1 MASWC
6 CNVNIFKLFTNPDNM
21 TNINKP
27 SLVKIVLLSAI
38 GFFMFVC
45 MDSLAKFLGG
55 VMPITQAVWGRF
67 FFHFIALSIYYF
79 IFKPKINLTKNFKIQ
94 ILRSILMVTA
104 TFFMFNSLQRFDLVD
119 IYVVFFSAPLIVAI
133 LSAIFLKDI
142 LSLKGLLLMVM
153 SFGSIVYSLGP
164 SMKVLSPE
172 LIFPLVPP
180 LCWALYQF
188 FTKLISENNDPF
200 ASIFYTAITG
210 AIIFS
215 IYVSLNWVPI
225 EKNSYWI
232 LLILLGLA
240 GFVSHFMLI
249 YAIQLSNLSFVTN
262 FQYSQLV
269 WSTIINFM
277 IFGVPIDINKIYGVI
292 GIIIFGILFIRIEG
306 KRKKIKV

>member
-1 MASWC
+1 
-6 CNVNIFKLFTNPDNM
+6 M

-27 SLVKIVLLSAI
+27 SLVKIILLSGS

-45 MDSLAKFLGG
+45 MDSLAKYLGG

-67 FFHFIALSIYYF
+67 FFHFIALVIYFF
-79 IFKPKINLTKNFKIQ
+79 IFRPKINLTKNFKIQ

-119 IYVVFFSAPLIVAI
+119 IYVVFFSAPLIVAM
-133 LSAIFLKDI
+133 LSAIFLKDV

-153 SFGSIVYSLGP
+153 SFGCIIFSLGP

-188 FTKLISENNDPF
+188 FTKLISGNNDPF

-210 AIIFS
+210 AIIFT
-215 IYVSLNWVPI
+215 IYVSLNWAPL
-225 EKNSYWI
+225 EKNSYWL

-240 GFVSHFMLI
+240 GFISHFMLI

-269 WSTIINFM
+269 WSTVINFI

-292 GIIIFGILFIRIEG
+292 GIIIFGILFIRTEG
-306 KRKKIKV
+306 KKKKIKV

>member
-1 MASWC
+1 
-6 CNVNIFKLFTNPDNM
+6 M

-27 SLVKIVLLSAI
+27 SLVKIILLSGT

-45 MDSLAKFLGG
+45 MDSLAKYLGG

-67 FFHFIALSIYYF
+67 FFHFIALVIYF
-79 IFKPKINLTKNFKIQ
+79 LIFRPKINLTKNFKIQ
-94 ILRSILMVTA
+94 ILRSVLMVTA

-119 IYVVFFSAPLIVAI
+119 IYVVFFSAPLIVAM
-133 LSAIFLKDI
+133 LSAIFLKDV

-153 SFGSIVYSLGP
+153 SFGCIIFSLGP

-188 FTKLISENNDPF
+188 FTKLISGNNDPF

-210 AIIFS
+210 TIIFT
-215 IYVSLNWVPI
+215 IYASLNWVPL
-225 EKNSYWI
+225 EKNNHWL

-240 GFVSHFMLI
+240 GFISHFMLI

-269 WSTIINFM
+269 WSTVINFI

-292 GIIIFGILFIRIEG
+292 GIIIFGILFIRTEG
-306 KRKKIKV
+306 KKKKIKV

>member
-1 MASWC
+1 
-6 CNVNIFKLFTNPDNM
+6 M
-21 TNINKP
+21 TQNKKAP
-27 SLVKIVLLSAI
+27 LLKIILLSSS

-45 MDSLAKFLGG
+45 MDSLAKYLGG

-67 FFHFIALSIYYF
+67 FFHFVAMGVYF
-79 IFKPKINLTKNFKIQ
+79 LIFRPKINLTKNFKIQ
-94 ILRSILMVTA
+94 ILRSVLMVTA

-119 IYVVFFSAPLIVAI
+119 IYVVFFSAPLIVAM
-133 LSAIFLKDI
+133 LSAIFLKDV

-153 SFGSIVYSLGP
+153 SFGCIIFSLGP

-188 FTKLISENNDPF
+188 FTKLISGNNDPF

-210 AIIFS
+210 TIIFT
-215 IYVSLNWVPI
+215 IYASFNWVPL
-225 EKNSYWI
+225 EKNSYWL

-240 GFVSHFMLI
+240 GFISHFMLI

-269 WSTIINFM
+269 WSTVINFI

-292 GIIIFGILFIRIEG
+292 GIIIFGILFIRTEG
-306 KRKKIKV
+306 KKKKIKV